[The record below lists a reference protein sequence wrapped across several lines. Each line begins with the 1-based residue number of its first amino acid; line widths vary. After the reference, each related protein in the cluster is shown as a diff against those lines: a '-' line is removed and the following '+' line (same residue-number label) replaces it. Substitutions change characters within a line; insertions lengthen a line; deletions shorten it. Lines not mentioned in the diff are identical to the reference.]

1 MIRSTFQYSLTV
13 VACLF
18 ASVLWAQKEEPAD
31 WVRTHYNKQE
41 VMIPM
46 RDGGKLFTAIYT
58 PKDTS
63 KTYPILMKRTP
74 YSSGPYGVDQ
84 FPSQFQNKYLA
95 KEGYIFVMQDV
106 RGRYMSEGEFV
117 DVRPYNPPSST
128 EPVKKGKKIK
138 KETPVIDEATDTYD
152 TVDWLLENLSQDN
165 GNVGVYGISY
175 PGFYSTMAILAKHP
189 AIKAVS
195 PQAPVTD
202 WFIGDDFHHNGAF
215 MLMDAFSFYSG
226 FGKPR
231 PKPTT
236 EGQPGFQDWKTPDNY
251 DFYLRAGALRN
262 FNEKYLKGG
271 IPFWNDLM
279 AHPNYDAWW
288 QARNPRPHLKNID
301 AAVLTVGGLFDAE
314 DCFGAWQIYKA
325 IERQNSASVS
335 NRLIMGPWVHGG
347 WARGKGDR
355 LGNVRFGVETSDYY
369 AREIEF
375 PFFEY
380 YLKGKGQVQLN
391 DVTVFETG
399 SNRWTSYPSWPPTP
413 AKETA
418 FYLLNDYQISR
429 SKPANTEPVFHEY
442 VSDPSHPVPYTED
455 VHLRRTREY
464 MTDDQRFASRRPDVL
479 TYQTPVLEEAIT
491 VTGPIVADLWVSTS
505 STDADW
511 VVKVI
516 DVFPDTLSTV
526 ENGVPMG
533 GYQML
538 VRGEVMRGRYRNSF
552 KEPEPF
558 TPGEV
563 TQVRF
568 ELPDIA
574 HSFLPGHRL
583 MVQIQSSWFPLV
595 DRNPQQFV
603 NIYECSDADFI
614 KAQHRIYQSSDY
626 PSAIRLFTLDQ
637 GEIQAPR

>member
-1 MIRSTFQYSLTV
+1 MNHTTKLGLTTLWV
-13 VACLF
+13 LF
-18 ASVLWAQKEEPAD
+18 TGLLFGQNEESAD

-46 RDGGKLFTAIYT
+46 RDGIRLFTAIYT

-74 YSSGPYGVDQ
+74 YSSGPYGADQ
-84 FPSQFQNKYLA
+84 FPAQFQNKYLA
-95 KEGYIFVMQDV
+95 KEGYIFVNQDV

-117 DVRPYNPPSST
+117 DVRPYLPPSTT
-128 EPVKKGKKIK
+128 EPVKKGGKAK
-138 KETPVIDEATDTYD
+138 KEQPTIDEATDTYD
-152 TVDWLLENLSQDN
+152 TVEWLLEHLSNDN

-189 AIKAVS
+189 AIRAVS

-236 EGQPGFQDWKTPDNY
+236 QGQPGFQDWKTPDNY
-251 DFYLRAGALRN
+251 EFYLRTGALRN
-262 FNEKYLKGG
+262 FNEQYLKGG
-271 IPFWNDLM
+271 IPFWNDLV
-279 AHPNYDAWW
+279 AHPNYDEWW
-288 QARNPRPHLKNID
+288 QARNPRPHLKEVQ

-314 DCFGAWQIYKA
+314 DCFGAWQVYKA
-325 IERQNSASVS
+325 IERQNSTKVS
-335 NRLIMGPWVHGG
+335 NRIIMGPWVHGG

-369 AREIEF
+369 AREMEF

-380 YLKGKGQVQLN
+380 YLKGKGQVALD

-399 SNRWTSYPSWPPTP
+399 SNQWTQYPAWPPTQ
-413 AKETA
+413 AKETVY
-418 FYLLNDYQISR
+418 YLRENHQISQQ
-429 SKPANTEPVFHEY
+429 KPDKAIDAFHEY
-442 VSDPSHPVPYTED
+442 LSDPAHPVPYTED

-479 TYQTPVLEEAIT
+479 TYSTPVLEKPIT
-491 VTGPIVADLWVSTS
+491 ATGPIIADLWVSTS
-505 STDADW
+505 GTDADW

-538 VRGEVMRGRYRNSF
+538 VRGEVMRGRFRNSF
-552 KEPEPF
+552 EDPEPF
-558 TPGEV
+558 VPGEA
-563 TQVRF
+563 TKVRF

-574 HSFLPGHRL
+574 HTFLPGHR
-583 MVQIQSSWFPLV
+583 MMIQIQSSWFPLA

-614 KAQHRIYQSSDY
+614 KAEHRVYHSAQH
-626 PSAIRLFTLDQ
+626 PSAIRFYTLEK
-637 GEIQAPR
+637 GETQAPR

>member
-1 MIRSTFQYSLTV
+1 MIRSTFQYSITV
-13 VACLF
+13 IACLLE
-18 ASVLWAQKEEPAD
+18 SVLWAQKKEPAD

-46 RDGGKLFTAIYT
+46 RDGAKLFTAIYT

-74 YSSGPYGVDQ
+74 YSSGPYGPDQ

-95 KEGYIFVMQDV
+95 TEGYIFVNQDV

-117 DVRPYNPPSST
+117 DVRPYNPPSAT
-128 EPVKKGKKIK
+128 EPVKKGKKTK

-152 TVDWLLENLSQDN
+152 TVDWLLEHLAQDN

-236 EGQPGFQDWKTPDNY
+236 EGQPGFKDWKTPDNY
-251 DFYLRAGALRN
+251 EFYLRAGALRN

-271 IPFWNDLM
+271 IPFWNDLV

-325 IERQNSASVS
+325 IERQNSATVS

-355 LGNVRFGVETSDYY
+355 LGNVQFGVETSDYY

-380 YLKGKGQVQLN
+380 YLKGKGQVQLD

-399 SNRWTSYPSWPPTP
+399 SNRWTSYPSWPPAQ

-429 SKPANTEPVFHEY
+429 SKPDNTKPVFHEY

-552 KEPEPF
+552 EEPEPF
-558 TPGEV
+558 VPGEV

-583 MVQIQSSWFPLV
+583 MIQIQSSWFPLV

-614 KAQHRIYQSSDY
+614 KAQHRIYQSADY
-626 PSAIRLFTLDQ
+626 PSAIRLFTLGQ